1 MTLRDQL
8 KHRMRWAAAF
18 SIVGAAALLPS
29 VVAFLAT
36 HAAVFFKATTALGA
50 ALGFGGLYIARCFRC
65 PKCGANI
72 RESPA
77 MDHQFPRTVNER
89 RACCPQCAVDFDAQ
103 SP

>member
-18 SIVGAAALLPS
+18 SIVGAAVLLPS

-36 HAAVFFKATTALGA
+36 HAAVFKATTALGA
-50 ALGFGGLYIARCFRC
+50 AIGFGGGYVARSFQC
-65 PKCGANI
+65 PKCGADI

-77 MDHQFPRTVNER
+77 MESRFPWTVNDR
-89 RACCPQCAVDFDAQ
+89 PAQCPQCGVSFDDPRA
-103 SP
+103 

>member
-1 MTLRDQL
+1 
-8 KHRMRWAAAF
+8 MRWAAAF
-18 SIVGAAALLPS
+18 SIVGAAVLLPS

-36 HAAVFFKATTALGA
+36 HAAVFKATTALGA
-50 ALGFGGLYIARCFRC
+50 AIGFGGLYIARSFRC
-65 PKCGANI
+65 PKCGADI

-77 MDHQFPRTVNER
+77 MDHQFPWTVNER